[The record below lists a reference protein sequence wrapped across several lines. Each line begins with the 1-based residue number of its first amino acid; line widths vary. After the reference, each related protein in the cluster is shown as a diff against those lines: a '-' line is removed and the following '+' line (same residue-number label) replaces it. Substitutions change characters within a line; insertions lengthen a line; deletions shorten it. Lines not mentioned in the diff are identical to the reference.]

1 MGFNLTETNHSN
13 FEQHYKITCDKDTT
27 IRNFI
32 DDIPNH
38 IIENYNKGGKL
49 YIDVAEYSLSA
60 IIYPDGKVQN
70 AFPNWIYDLKVGYAT
85 AVKIDYAGKLNYLIQ
100 I

>member
-1 MGFNLTETNHSN
+1 MGFTLTETNHSN
-13 FEQHYKITCDKDTT
+13 FEQHYKITYDKDTT
-27 IRNFI
+27 IKDFI
-32 DDIPNH
+32 NDISNH
-38 IIENYNKGGKL
+38 IIKDYNKGGKL

-70 AFPNWIYDLKVGYAT
+70 AFPDWIYDLKVGYAT
-85 AVKIDYAGKLNYLIQ
+85 AIGIDYAGKLNYLIQ

>member
-1 MGFNLTETNHSN
+1 MKTI
-13 FEQHYKITCDKDTT
+13 EQYKVLNKIFYDKEEALKYENN
-27 IRNFI
+27 IRN
-32 DDIPNH
+32 NLELRAR
-38 IIENYNKGGKL
+38 IENYNKGGKL

-85 AVKIDYAGKLNYLIQ
+85 AVEIDYAGKLNYLIQ